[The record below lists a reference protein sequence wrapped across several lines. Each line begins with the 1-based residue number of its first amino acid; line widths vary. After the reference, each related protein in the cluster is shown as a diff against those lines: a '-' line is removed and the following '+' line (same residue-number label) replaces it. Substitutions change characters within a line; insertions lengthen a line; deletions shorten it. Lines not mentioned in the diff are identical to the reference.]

1 MAIVKKGR
9 LNVAI
14 FMSDTN
20 PKTKTNKVANV
31 AYRVTSASV
40 DAYNAAADDA
50 ARSATAI
57 GGLIT
62 ALEDLT
68 LGVTKS
74 VDVGYVYEQ
83 NLAPPASDTF
93 AFEFDKFLISLRDD
107 ISSAP
112 VRTSIPARNDSAIV
126 IESDGTTV
134 SITDV
139 DMSTYTDALHAVML
153 SEDGNAVTA
162 LRATISS

>member
-9 LNVAI
+9 LAVG
-14 FMSDTN
+14 FYMSDTN
-20 PKTKTNKVANV
+20 PKTKTNKVATV
-31 AYRVTSASV
+31 SYRVTSASV

-50 ARSATAI
+50 ARAATAL
-57 GGLIT
+57 GDLLT
-62 ALEDLT
+62 ALDNLT
-68 LGVTKS
+68 LGVLKD
-74 VDVGYVYEQ
+74 VQVGYVYEH

-107 ISSAP
+107 ITSAP
-112 VRTSIPARNDSAIV
+112 VRTSVPARNDSAIV

-153 SEDGNAVTA
+153 SEDANAVTA